1 MTFVEVIFWISLW
14 AMFHSYLGYP
24 LVLYLIVL
32 IRGRKKYRSYS
43 KTDELPAI
51 SILMAA
57 YNEELIIGK
66 KIESI
71 FNTTYPLHKIEL
83 LVGSDNSSDGT
94 NHILEQYALNYPG
107 MKFTHFTQRQGKVS
121 IINQL
126 SELAEGEILFITD
139 ANVLLEKN
147 TLIEAVKYFAD
158 ERIGLVD
165 THMKNYGLKKD
176 GISFQEKSYIS
187 REVYVK
193 QLESKANGTMIGPF
207 GGCYAVRR
215 SHFQPVPSNFLVDDF
230 FVCMNVLKSGL
241 KAINNLKA
249 FVFEDVSN
257 NLGIEFRRKI
267 RIAMGNFQNL
277 MHFRSLLLKPF
288 SALGFNYI
296 SHKVIRWFGPFFLLA
311 ALISNLLLYPQASI
325 YQLLL
330 WLQLI
335 VTFLPIADFFLK
347 KFGIH
352 IVLLRFAT
360 HFYTMNLSLFIGF
373 IKSLKGVKSNVW
385 KPTKRFQGST

>member
-1 MTFVEVIFWISLW
+1 MTVPEVIFWISVW

-24 LVLYLIVL
+24 LVLSLVIM
-32 IRGRKKYRSYS
+32 IRGRQQFRSYND
-43 KTDELPAI
+43 TDELPSI

-57 YNEELIIGK
+57 YNEELVIGK

-83 LVGSDNSSDGT
+83 LVGSDNSNDGT
-94 NHILEQYALNYPG
+94 NLLLEEYARKYPQTKYILFD
-107 MKFTHFTQRQGKVS
+107 KRQGKVS

-126 SELAEGEILFITD
+126 SEKAKGEILFVTD

-147 TLIEAVKYFAD
+147 TLTEAVRFFAD

-176 GISFQEKSYIS
+176 GISYQEKSYIS

-193 QLESKANGTMIGPF
+193 QLESKANGNMIGPF

-215 SHFQPVPSNFLVDDF
+215 SHFQQVPSNFLVDDF
-230 FVCMNVLKSGL
+230 FVCLKVLTSGL
-241 KAINNLKA
+241 KAINHLNA
-249 FVFEDVSN
+249 VVYEDVSN
-257 NLGIEFRRKI
+257 SLSIEFRRKI

-277 MHFRSLLLKPF
+277 SHFRGILLKPF
-288 SALGFNYI
+288 SALGFNFI
-296 SHKVIRWFGPFFLLA
+296 SHKVIRWFGPFLLLA
-311 ALISNLLLYPQASI
+311 AFISNVLLYSHAPI
-325 YQLLL
+325 YQILL

-335 VTFLPIADFFLK
+335 IIFLPIADFILK

-360 HFYTMNLSLFIGF
+360 HFYTMNLSLLIGF

-385 KPTKRFQGST
+385 RPTKRFQGST